1 MNLGRARPGQLYGGT
16 LRFLRAGT
24 RATCTARVARGG
36 CSGDATRYT
45 LPAAFTRINVLRYA
59 RARARER
66 ARTGP
71 RRGAIFRNDTL
82 VITPRTVV
90 IRGGSVLKY
99 RLYRGVPSTE
109 SRACDRVIRRRCIL
123 HTYRSVA
130 SPAMASMVEAGY
142 LVRRGL
148 VAPPLLRSI
157 NALMRARAARVMA
170 ALGDRPIGLGS
181 VNGYL
186 LPIVLQSPVFLT
198 TDHAC
203 RGNVYTVLKTVALCC
218 CSPG

>member
-1 MNLGRARPGQLYGGT
+1 
-16 LRFLRAGT
+16 
-24 RATCTARVARGG
+24 
-36 CSGDATRYT
+36 
-45 LPAAFTRINVLRYA
+45 
-59 RARARER
+59 
-66 ARTGP
+66 
-71 RRGAIFRNDTL
+71 
-82 VITPRTVV
+82 
-90 IRGGSVLKY
+90 
-99 RLYRGVPSTE
+99 
-109 SRACDRVIRRRCIL
+109 
-123 HTYRSVA
+123 
-130 SPAMASMVEAGY
+130 MVEAGY

-198 TDHAC
+198 TDHVC
-203 RGNVYTVLKTVALCC
+203 RGNVYTVLKSVALCC